1 VDKTAAS
8 DRDVYLASVDDH
20 LVEPPSLWVDRL
32 SHRDPEA
39 IPHVVRELVSTDL
52 KDGTEKAW
60 CDVWCYE
67 DVRVPTQRFSAYLG
81 TGHGVADIAPMTFD
95 EMRPGCFQ
103 VAERLA
109 DMDIDG
115 VRSSLCFPN
124 LFVRFCGQRFLE
136 AKDKDVALKCVRAY
150 NDFLYEEWAGP
161 SGGRLQGA
169 GLIPLWDAEESAREV
184 HRNAE
189 RGFRAVCFS
198 EVPVRL
204 GLPSMYSGFWEP
216 FFSACN
222 DTGTVINVHI
232 GSSSQVPNTSEDAP
246 HGLHTANFYTNSS
259 LSLSDWL
266 LCGAFLRYPDLKVAF
281 SEGQAGWIPYL
292 LSRLDGLWHAGHVL
306 SEIRSSL
313 PEPPSSYMRDHVY
326 ACVFD
331 DPTAMR
337 LLDQIGV
344 DNVCFE
350 TDYPHA
356 DGLWPHSRRVAE
368 NLVAGLDADVRE
380 KILFKNAQALFGFAG
395 H

>member
-1 VDKTAAS
+1 MTATS
-8 DRDVYLASVDDH
+8 DHDVYLASVDDH
-20 LVEPPSLWVDRL
+20 LVEPPNLWTDRL
-32 SHRDPEA
+32 GHRDLGT

-52 KDGTEKAW
+52 NGGSDKAW

-67 DVRVPTQRFSAYLG
+67 DVRLPTQRFSAYLG
-81 TGHGVADIAPMTFD
+81 DGVADMGPMTYD
-95 EMRPGCFQ
+95 DMRPGCFQ
-103 VAERLA
+103 AAERLQ

-115 VRSSLCFPN
+115 VQSSLCFPN

-136 AKDKDVALKCVRAY
+136 AKDKDVALECVRAY
-150 NDFLYEEWAGP
+150 NDFLHEEWASP
-161 SGGRLQGA
+161 SSGRLQGA
-169 GLIPLWDAEESAREV
+169 MVIPLWDAEESAREV
-184 HRNAE
+184 RRNAE

-204 GLPSMYSGFWEP
+204 GLPSMYSGYWEP
-216 FFSACN
+216 FFNAC
-222 DTGTVINVHI
+222 DETGTVVNVHI

-266 LCGAFLRYPDLKVAF
+266 LCGAFIRYPNLKVAF

-356 DGLWPHSRRVAE
+356 DGLWPHSRQVAE

-380 KILFKNAQALFGFAG
+380 KILFKNAQRLFGFAQN
-395 H
+395 

>member
-1 VDKTAAS
+1 MTAVS
-8 DRDVYLASVDDH
+8 DQGVYLASVDDH
-20 LVEPPSLWVDRL
+20 LVEPPNLWVDRMGN
-32 SHRDPEA
+32 RDLDS
-39 IPHVVRELVSTDL
+39 IPHVVRELVSTDFN
-52 KDGTEKAW
+52 GGSEKAW
-60 CDVWCYE
+60 CDVWHYE
-67 DVRVPTQRFSAYLG
+67 DVRLPTQRFSAYLG
-81 TGHGVADIAPMTFD
+81 DGVADLGPMTYD

-103 VAERLA
+103 AAGRLE

-115 VRSSLCFPN
+115 VQSSLCFPN

-136 AKDKDVALKCVRAY
+136 AKDKAVALDCVRAY
-150 NDFLYEEWAGP
+150 NDFLHEEWASP

-169 GLIPLWDAEESAREV
+169 MVIPLWDAEESAREV
-184 HRNAE
+184 RRNAD

-204 GLPSMYSGFWEP
+204 GLPSMYSGYWEP
-216 FFSACN
+216 FFAACSET
-222 DTGTVINVHI
+222 DTVVNVHI
-232 GSSSQVPNTSEDAP
+232 GSSSQVPNTSDDAP

-266 LCGAFLRYPDLKVAF
+266 LCGAFLRHPHLKVAL

-306 SEIRSSL
+306 SEIRSAL

-356 DGLWPHSRRVAE
+356 DGLWPHSREVAE
-368 NLVAGLDADVRE
+368 TLVAGLDADVRE
-380 KILFKNAQALFGFAG
+380 KILFKNAQKLFGFNEN
-395 H
+395 